1 MKGQGKFMC
10 MPFGGNFKP
19 GAYTPKNYEKLGYIN
34 KGQAFGFTRWEKPET
49 QSSPTS
55 QSSASSP
62 MPSYSDAQQPMA
74 QQQVQPASMPRAT
87 TGRFSFN
94 QGSLRIGDS
103 TMSGSDTGLNI

>member
-1 MKGQGKFMC
+1 MC

-55 QSSASSP
+55 QPSSMPQSSANSF
-62 MPSYSDAQQPMA
+62 MPAYSDQQQPMA

-87 TGRFSFN
+87 TNRFSFN
-94 QGSLRIGDS
+94 QGSLRIGES